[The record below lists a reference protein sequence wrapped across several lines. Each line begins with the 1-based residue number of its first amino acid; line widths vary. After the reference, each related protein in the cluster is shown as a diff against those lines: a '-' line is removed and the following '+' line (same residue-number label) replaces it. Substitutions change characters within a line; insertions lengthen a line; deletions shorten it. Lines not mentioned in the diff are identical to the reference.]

1 VAFDGEAMPKDHE
14 AIQPEKV
21 VLFLRFFLTQN
32 AQGRSAIFYDRANEL
47 LLEYTGA
54 KEVISTHNNVVPQPE
69 KEVIELAAQ
78 QEERGVTSF
87 REVVNRIRDFSI
99 LALYFAVVVDDHFME
114 ITHVIR
120 GEEWI
125 SSTPKHLQLY
135 KAFGWEPPAFAHLP
149 LLLNPDKSKLSK
161 RQGDVAVSDYE
172 KKGYLPEALINF
184 VAFLGWNPG
193 DNREIFSLDELIKE
207 FSLEKINKSGAVFNI
222 EKLDWYNKEYI
233 KNLPIDDLVKRSL
246 PWLEQAEFFR
256 NQESRIKNQGEWLG
270 KVLSLEKERVT
281 TLAEFPE
288 AIRFVFELPN
298 YKAES
303 LIWKKGSREEVQKV
317 LPELEILL
325 NTISAQEWNKEN
337 VEQKIKSWIVE
348 KGFSNGSVLWPLRV
362 ALSGQENS
370 PGPFEISDVLGRE
383 EVLKRLGIAIQK
395 IQ

>member
-1 VAFDGEAMPKDHE
+1 
-14 AIQPEKV
+14 
-21 VLFLRFFLTQN
+21 
-32 AQGRSAIFYDRANEL
+32 
-47 LLEYTGA
+47 
-54 KEVISTHNNVVPQPE
+54 
-69 KEVIELAAQ
+69 
-78 QEERGVTSF
+78 
-87 REVVNRIRDFSI
+87 
-99 LALYFAVVVDDHFME
+99 
-114 ITHVIR
+114 
-120 GEEWI
+120 
-125 SSTPKHLQLY
+125 
-135 KAFGWEPPAFAHLP
+135 
-149 LLLNPDKSKLSK
+149 
-161 RQGDVAVSDYE
+161 
-172 KKGYLPEALINF
+172 
-184 VAFLGWNPG
+184 
-193 DNREIFSLDELIKE
+193 
-207 FSLEKINKSGAVFNI
+207 
-222 EKLDWYNKEYI
+222 
-233 KNLPIDDLVKRSL
+233 VKRSL

>member
-1 VAFDGEAMPKDHE
+1 LSPEEIKEKLGQKQPHVIRMKMPREGETVFQDLVRGEISFANKLVDDQVLIKSDGFPTYH
-14 AIQPEKV
+14 
-21 VLFLRFFLTQN
+21 
-32 AQGRSAIFYDRANEL
+32 
-47 LLEYTGA
+47 
-54 KEVISTHNNVVPQPE
+54 
-69 KEVIELAAQ
+69 
-78 QEERGVTSF
+78 
-87 REVVNRIRDFSI
+87 
-99 LALYFAVVVDDHFME
+99 FAVVIDDHFME

-135 KAFGWEPPAFAHLP
+135 KAFDWEPPAFAHLP

-246 PWLEQAEFFR
+246 PWLEQVEFFR